1 MLKADELLS
10 RFNPETGILEGCES
24 ISRRLSD
31 LKNLFINKAAFEAAM
46 GNGNPVV
53 YTVSTLQPANGEG
66 QLHLGVGVLMP
77 GRIGDEYYFTKGHLH
92 SWAAAAEFYIGIKGR
107 GMMILQDESS
117 HQSVVLDLLP
127 NSIVYVPG
135 HTAHRTVNVGNSP
148 LIYLGVYPAEA
159 GHDYGALAKQ
169 NFRKVIIAKNN
180 TPTVI
185 DRKDFNVNGQPIIIN

>member
-1 MLKADELLS
+1 MLNADELLS
-10 RFNPETGILEGCES
+10 RFNPDTGTIEGCES

-31 LKNLFINKAAFEAAM
+31 LKNLFIDKAAFKSAL

-53 YTVSTLQPANGEG
+53 YTVSTIQPAKGEG

-77 GRIGDEYYFTKGHLH
+77 GRIGGEYYFTKGHLH
-92 SWAAAAEFYIGIKGR
+92 SWGAAAEFYIGVKGR
-107 GMMILQDESS
+107 GMMILQDEST
-117 HQSVVLDLLP
+117 HKSVVLDLLP

-135 HTAHRTVNVGNSP
+135 HTAHRTVNVGSSP

-159 GHDYGALAKQ
+159 GHDYDALLKQ

-185 DRKDFNVNGQPIIIN
+185 NRKDFDVNGQPIIIN